1 MPIGTAVSTSAI
13 DLSWAAAADAD
24 SSTLTYQVFRDGGS
38 QPVGSVSG
46 GTTGTIAFRD
56 TGLAAGTSHAYTVR
70 AVDPDGN
77 VGPMSSGPAA
87 VWTFVF
93 TDGFDAGLG
102 QWPDRSK
109 TATLD
114 SATAPP
120 GGAAPSLRLTAKNAA
135 AYARHALGTTYGSI
149 CTAAWVDAT
158 SVSKK
163 PVTLIAFRNAS
174 NKAIGR
180 LQVDPTGA
188 LSVRSDVAGT
198 TRATSGVLPLG
209 TWGRVDVCVTTG
221 ATGSWSVWL
230 NGTSVL
236 QAWSANNGTSAVG
249 TVQLGDES
257 VKTFTIN
264 GDDVVVHR

>member
-1 MPIGTAVSTSAI
+1 
-13 DLSWAAAADAD
+13 
-24 SSTLTYQVFRDGGS
+24 VFRDGGS

-46 GTTGTIAFRD
+46 GTSGTIAFRD
-56 TGLAAGTSHAYTVR
+56 TGLAAGTSHTYVVR
-70 AVDPDGN
+70 AVDPNGN
-77 VGPMSSGPAA
+77 VGPMSSGSAA

-93 TDGFDAGLG
+93 TDGFDGGLG
-102 QWPDRSK
+102 QWADRSK

-120 GGAAPSLRLTAKNAA
+120 PGGAAPSLRLSAKNAA
-135 AYARHALGTTYGSI
+135 AYARHPLGTTYGSI
-149 CTAAWVDAT
+149 CTAAWVDAA

-163 PVTLIAFRNAS
+163 PATLIAFRTSS
-174 NKAIGR
+174 NKAVGR
-180 LQVDPTGA
+180 LQIDPTGA

-198 TRATSGVLPLG
+198 TRATGGALPLG

-230 NGTSVL
+230 NGVSVL

-264 GDDVVVHR
+264 EDDVVVHR